1 MASEEIKRKILV
13 MDDEEMIGEIA
24 CQMLSFLGYEARH
37 VLDGEA
43 AIQLFREQLESGAAF
58 DVVIMD
64 LTIPGGMGGR
74 EAVAEILAIDP
85 KARVLVSSGYSNDPS
100 VTHYSDYGFC
110 GHIDKPFD
118 MTSLKTAIEAV
129 L

>member
-1 MASEEIKRKILV
+1 MGSADEKRKILV

-24 CQMLSFLGYEARH
+24 CQMLSFLGYEAQH

-43 AIQLFREQLESGAAF
+43 AIQRYREQLERGAAF

-64 LTIPGGMGGR
+64 LTIPGGMGGK
-74 EAVAEILAIDP
+74 EAVAEILALDP
-85 KARVLVSSGYSNDPS
+85 QAKVLVSSGYSNDPS
-100 VTHYSDYGFC
+100 MTHYSEHGFC

-129 L
+129 I

>member
-1 MASEEIKRKILV
+1 VGSAEEKRKILV

-24 CQMLSFLGYEARH
+24 CQMLTFLGYEATH

-43 AIQLFREQLESGAAF
+43 AIQLYREHLENGAAF

-64 LTIPGGMGGR
+64 LTIPGGMGGK
-74 EAVAEILAIDP
+74 EAVSEILALDP
-85 KARVLVSSGYSNDPS
+85 RAKVLVSSGYSNDPS
-100 VTHYSDYGFC
+100 MTHYSDHGFC